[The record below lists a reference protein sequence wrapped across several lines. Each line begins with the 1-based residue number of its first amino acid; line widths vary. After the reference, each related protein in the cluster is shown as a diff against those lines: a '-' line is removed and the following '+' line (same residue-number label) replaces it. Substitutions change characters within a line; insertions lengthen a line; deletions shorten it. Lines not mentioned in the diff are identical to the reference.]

1 MKKVISI
8 IAIVIALVTL
18 LALPAAAATP
28 YYTYTYSINGKDLRS
43 PDAYV
48 PDKEITSDYMGLTNL
63 AKMKSLYPD
72 LSETELAAKMVSIA
86 NPTDLEVDE
95 NNNVYI
101 VDKNNNRVVVL
112 DPYYKLKFII
122 DTFKNA
128 SGNTDVLKAPQGV
141 FITKDKNVNGVIE
154 KGRIFVC
161 DTDNSR
167 ILTFDLDGNF
177 LTEIGKPQSELY
189 DSSKVYRPV
198 AVAVDRYD
206 RLYVVSSTSEN
217 GIMVMTD
224 TGEFTGYIGAPEV
237 AMSTWDQIWRRFQT
251 EEQQEHTATSVS
263 AVYNNIA
270 LAGDFIYVTIS
281 PNNMGSM
288 GSAITSKSKD
298 GTNAP
303 VKMLNAAGSELMR
316 RNGFYPPSGEV
327 DFSST
332 SGVDDIDRTTISQ
345 GQKNQPSIVVDVAVG
360 PENTWSIIDQ
370 RRGKIF
376 TYDFD
381 GNLLFAFGDK
391 GSLLGNFTSND
402 SGEVHT
408 SGLNAVTYQ
417 GDKLLLL
424 DNGSNTFTV
433 FNRTEYGDVLLTAIK
448 NQNERRYDE
457 AINDWTEVL
466 KRNSNFDAAYIGIGN
481 ALSSKQDYEGA
492 VEQYKYAY
500 DTENYSKA
508 YAELRKQ
515 WISTPEILVLLLLGV
530 VALCVGIYFFIRVTT
545 KINKK
550 ASVSAGKRTYL
561 QELVFGFHLMLHPF
575 DGFWDLKHEKRGS
588 VRAGTTYLIL
598 TIVAVYY
605 QSIGAGYVTNPQG
618 NYISIGNA
626 ILNVCIPLAL
636 WIIGNWCITT
646 LFDGEGSIKD
656 VYIASTYSLL
666 PLILTT
672 IPTTIASNFVLA
684 SETKMLTL
692 VTTIGFIWLGL
703 LLFFGM
709 MVTHDYTIGKNFIT
723 TLATLAGM
731 ICIMFIVI
739 LFSTLLG
746 KLVGFATNIVTEIQ
760 YRL

>member
-1 MKKVISI
+1 MKKAISI
-8 IAIVIALVTL
+8 IAIALVLITV
-18 LALPAAAATP
+18 LALPLSAATP
-28 YYTYTYSINGKDLRS
+28 YFTYTYSINGKDLRS

-48 PDKEITSDYMGLTNL
+48 PDDEITSADMGLTNPTV
-63 AKMKSLYPD
+63 MKKFYPD
-72 LSETELAAKMVSIA
+72 LNETELAAKTVA
-86 NPTDLEVDE
+86 LKAPTDLEVDE

-101 VDKNNNRVVVL
+101 VDRDNNRVIVL

-122 DTFKNA
+122 DNFKNV
-128 SGNTDVLKAPQGV
+128 SGNVDGLKSPQGV

-161 DTDNSR
+161 DTGNQR
-167 ILTFDLDGNF
+167 ILTFDTNGNF
-177 LTEIGKPQSELY
+177 LAEIGKPQSELF
-189 DSSKVYRPV
+189 DSTKVYSPV

-224 TGEFTGYIGAPEV
+224 KGEFTGYIGAQEV
-237 AMSTWDQIWRRFQT
+237 KISTWDKIWRRFQT
-251 EEQQEHTATSVS
+251 EEQQALMATGVSV
-263 AVYNNIA
+263 AYNNIA

-281 PNNMGSM
+281 PNDESAIA
-288 GSAITSKSKD
+288 SAITGKSKE

-327 DFSST
+327 DFSSSLGVSAT
-332 SGVDDIDRTTISQ
+332 ATVISG
-345 GQKNQPSIVVDVAVG
+345 PSKIVDVAVG
-360 PENTWSIIDQ
+360 PENTWSIIDNK
-370 RRGKIF
+370 RSKVF

-381 GNLLFAFGDK
+381 GNLLFAFGDS
-391 GSLLGNFTSND
+391 GTLLGNIPANA
-402 SGEVHT
+402 
-408 SGLNAVTYQ
+408 LNAVVYQ
-417 GDKLLLL
+417 GDTMLLLNTQ
-424 DNGSNTFTV
+424 NGSFTTYS
-433 FNRTEYGDVLLTAIK
+433 RTEYGDVLIAALK

-457 AINDWTEVL
+457 AIEDWTEVL

-481 ALSSKQDYEGA
+481 ALYRNHDYTGA
-492 VEQYKYAY
+492 VEQYTYAY

-508 YAELRKQ
+508 YSELRQQ
-515 WISTPEILVLLLLGV
+515 WVSDYLWLIPII
-530 VALCVGIYFFIRVTT
+530 VAVICVAIYFFTKVTT

-550 ASVSAGKRTYL
+550 TAVTAGKRTYV
-561 QELVFGFHLMLHPF
+561 QELLFGFHLILHPF

-588 VRAGTTYLIL
+588 VRAGTTYLLI
-598 TIVAVYY
+598 TIATIYY

-618 NYISIGNA
+618 NYITVGGA
-626 ILNVCIPLAL
+626 ILNVCIPLVL
-636 WIIGNWCITT
+636 WIVGNWCITT

-672 IPTTIASNFVLA
+672 IPATIASNFILA
-684 SETKMLTL
+684 SEVKMITL
-692 VTTIGFIWLGL
+692 VTTIGFVWLGL

-709 MVTHDYTIGKNFIT
+709 MVTHDYTIGKNVIT
-723 TLATLAGM
+723 TLATLIGM

-746 KLVGFATNIVTEIQ
+746 KLVGFVTNIVTEIQ

>member
-1 MKKVISI
+1 MKKAISVIA
-8 IAIVIALVTL
+8 IAIVLITV
-18 LALPAAAATP
+18 LALPLSAATP

-48 PDKEITSDYMGLTNL
+48 PDKEITSDYMGLTDPV
-63 AKMKSLYPD
+63 KMKSLYPD
-72 LSETELAAKMVSIA
+72 LNETELAAKMVA
-86 NPTDLEVDE
+86 LKAPTDLEVDE
-95 NNNVYI
+95 NDNVYI
-101 VDKNNNRVVVL
+101 VDRDNNRVIVL

-122 DTFKNA
+122 DSFKNV
-128 SGNTDVLKAPQGV
+128 SGNMDVLKSPQGV

-161 DTDNSR
+161 DTGNQR
-167 ILTFDLDGNF
+167 ILTFDTNGNF
-177 LTEIGKPQSELY
+177 LTEIGKPQSELF
-189 DSSKVYRPV
+189 DSTKVYSPI

-224 TGEFTGYIGAPEV
+224 KGEFTGYIGAQEV
-237 AMSTWDQIWRRFQT
+237 KISTWDKIWRRFQT
-251 EEQQEHTATSVS
+251 EEQQELTASGVS
-263 AVYNNIA
+263 IAYNNIA

-281 PNNMGSM
+281 PNDESAIA
-288 GSAITSKSKD
+288 SAITGKSKE

-327 DFSST
+327 DFSSALGVSAT
-332 SGVDDIDRTTISQ
+332 ATVISG
-345 GQKNQPSIVVDVAVG
+345 PSKVVDVAVG
-360 PENTWSIIDQ
+360 PENTWSIVDNK
-370 RRGKIF
+370 RSKVF

-381 GNLLFAFGDK
+381 GNLLFAFGDS
-391 GSLLGNFTSND
+391 GTLLGNIPA
-402 SGEVHT
+402 
-408 SGLNAVTYQ
+408 NALSAVVYQ
-417 GDKLLLL
+417 GDTMLLLNTQ
-424 DNGSNTFTV
+424 NGSFTSYS
-433 FNRTEYGDVLLTAIK
+433 RTEYGDVLIAALK
-448 NQNERRYDE
+448 NQNERRYDA
-457 AINDWTEVL
+457 AIEDWTEVL

-481 ALSSKQDYEGA
+481 ALYRNHDYTGA
-492 VEQYKYAY
+492 VEQYQYAY

-508 YAELRKQ
+508 YSELRQQ
-515 WISTPEILVLLLLGV
+515 WVSDYLWLIPIIIAVIC
-530 VALCVGIYFFIRVTT
+530 VAIYFFVRVTT

-550 ASVSAGKRTYL
+550 TAVTAGKRTYL
-561 QELVFGFHLMLHPF
+561 QELLFGFHLILHPF

-588 VRAGTTYLIL
+588 VRAGTTYLIV
-598 TIVAVYY
+598 TIVTIYY

-618 NYISIGNA
+618 NYITVWGA
-626 ILNVCIPLAL
+626 VLNVCIPLAL
-636 WIIGNWCITT
+636 WIVGNWCITT

-666 PLILTT
+666 PLVLTT
-672 IPTTIASNFVLA
+672 IPATIASNFILA
-684 SETKMLTL
+684 SEVKMITL
-692 VTTIGFIWLGL
+692 VTTLGFVWLGL

-709 MVTHDYTIGKNFIT
+709 MVTHDYTIGKNVIT
-723 TLATLAGM
+723 TLATLVGM

-746 KLVGFATNIVTEIQ
+746 KLVGFVTNIVTEIQ